1 MHPIREPAHVDK
13 LFQIKFK
20 NVKSIAP
27 RHHAECPQCGV
38 QAEID
43 RCDLIPVDILLN
55 ALQIRAKINA
65 IENPTLQI
73 DEGFKPLWEIDQD
86 IARLYSCVALF
97 DESLAEVINVS
108 VSASRAKT
116 ISLSEWLA
124 FCRKSKMYD
133 KLPITKNEVVQIFED
148 ANRCDFLS
156 DDNQYEMTIEEFC
169 QALIFVAQKTGYLH
183 HIDRLNA
190 PLSWKLF
197 PEGDVVRCVRSML
210 DHLDIRNNPDF
221 VLASFD
227 QEGPASYIL
236 QKLKQ
241 RDVCKRI
248 WIPTNEIPLQE
259 KIRREN
265 FFAKISEMVFLAKSK
280 TERKS
285 AALFAR
291 TKLLTTDLVDRFAD
305 IIVTLFYVH
314 YATSF
319 PEGSKEARYAFVRRA
334 LCFVLVTPM
343 PSMQRCECI
352 ARVQGIHVMRTS
364 GVRIVHSS
372 NIGCVCER

>member
-1 MHPIREPAHVDK
+1 VYPIKEPANVDK
-13 LFQIKFK
+13 LFQVKYK
-20 NVKSIAP
+20 NVKVIAP
-27 RHHAECPQCGV
+27 RQQVECPRCGI
-38 QAEID
+38 QADID
-43 RCDLIPVDILLN
+43 RCDSIPVDILLN
-55 ALQIRAKINA
+55 ALQVRAKINA
-65 IENPTLQI
+65 MENLENPTLQCN
-73 DEGFKPLWEIDQD
+73 EGYKPLWEIDED
-86 IARLYSCVALF
+86 ISRLYSCVALF
-97 DESLAEVINVS
+97 DESLAEIMNVS
-108 VSASRAKT
+108 VSTSRAKT

-197 PEGDVVRCVRSML
+197 PDGDVVHCVRSML
-210 DHLDIRNNPDF
+210 DNLDIRNNPDF

-227 QEGPASYIL
+227 QEVPASYIL

-241 RDVCKRI
+241 RELQKRI

-265 FFAKISEMVFLAKSK
+265 FLATVSEVTGLAKSK
-280 TERKS
+280 TVRKASTAFS
-285 AALFAR
+285 AR
-291 TKLLTTDLVDRFAD
+291 VLLVTTNFVDQFAD
-305 IIVTLFYVH
+305 MIVTLFYVH
-314 YATSF
+314 YAASF
-319 PEGSKEARYAFVRRA
+319 AEGTNEARYAF
-334 LCFVLVTPM
+334 L
-343 PSMQRCECI
+343 
-352 ARVQGIHVMRTS
+352 
-364 GVRIVHSS
+364 
-372 NIGCVCER
+372 